1 MREKD
6 HVADGGRAGQQ
17 HDEAVDT
24 DAFAGGRRHA
34 VFEGADVVGVVV
46 HGFVVAGIFGSGLR
60 PEAFGLVFGIIELG
74 KAVGDFATADVELEA
89 VADVG
94 VFIVASR

>member
-6 HVADGGRAGQQ
+6 HVADRRRAGQQ

-46 HGFVVAGIFGSGLR
+46 HGFVVAGCPPSLLCQRVKFAAGSRVISAQGR
-60 PEAFGLVFGIIELG
+60 
-74 KAVGDFATADVELEA
+74 A
-89 VADVG
+89 VAQML
-94 VFIVASR
+94 SL